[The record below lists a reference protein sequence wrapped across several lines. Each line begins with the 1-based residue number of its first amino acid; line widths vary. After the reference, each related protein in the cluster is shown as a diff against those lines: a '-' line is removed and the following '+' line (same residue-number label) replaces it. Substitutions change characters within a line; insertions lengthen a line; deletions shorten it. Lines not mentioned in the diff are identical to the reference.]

1 MNVLRRLPLSK
12 LLLLCALV
20 VAIGVSATA
29 IALAVTGGQ
38 KPPAKPLA
46 QAVHDALAAPPVEG
60 VSANV
65 VLTNNLLEGA
75 NLAGEHGSGITSSP
89 LVTGAEG
96 RLWIA
101 KDGRV
106 RLELKSE
113 KGDTNLIYDGKTVTI
128 FDAAEDKVYRYT
140 PSTQSGTD
148 ATSTTDMHDSHGEAP
163 SVAKIEEAVAK
174 LRKHADVAEAQ
185 PANVAGQPAYTLR
198 VSPNEGG
205 SLLGG
210 AELSFD
216 ANTGVPLRAAVY
228 SSTTS
233 APVIEL
239 AATEISYGAVP
250 DSVFEITPPSGSKI
264 EKIEFGSGTGGSHT
278 GSHEAP
284 AVTTY
289 GKGISS
295 VHVAKTKAGKESGS
309 SLEGLPKVNLGN
321 GVSASELRT
330 ALGTVLSFERA
341 GQRYVVAGFVDPSA
355 VEAIAKGL

>member
-1 MNVLRRLPLSK
+1 
-12 LLLLCALV
+12 
-20 VAIGVSATA
+20 
-29 IALAVTGGQ
+29 
-38 KPPAKPLA
+38 
-46 QAVHDALAAPPVEG
+46 VEG
-60 VSANV
+60 VSANI
-65 VLTNNLLEGA
+65 VLSNHLLEGA
-75 NLAGEHGSGITSSP
+75 NLAGEHGSGITSNP

-128 FDAAEDKVYRYT
+128 FDAAENKVYRYT
-140 PSTQSGTD
+140 PSAQSGTG
-148 ATSTTDMHDSHGEAP
+148 THDGQGEVP

-174 LRKHADVAEAQ
+174 IRKHADVAEAQ

-216 ANTGVPLRAAVY
+216 ASTGVPLRAALY
-228 SSTTS
+228 SSTSS

-250 DSVFEITPPSGSKI
+250 DSVFELTPPPGSKI
-264 EKIEFGSGTGGSHT
+264 EAIEFGSGSGGSHSH
-278 GSHEAP
+278 SHEAP
-284 AVTTY
+284 ALTTY
-289 GKGISS
+289 GKGLSS
-295 VHVAKTKAGKESGS
+295 VRVVKAKAGKESGS
-309 SLEGLPKVNLGN
+309 SLEDLPKVDLGN

-330 ALGTVLSFERA
+330 ALGTVLTFERA
-341 GQRYVVAGFVDPSA
+341 GQRYVVAGFVEPSA

>member
-1 MNVLRRLPLSK
+1 MNVLRRLPLSR
-12 LLLLCALV
+12 LLLLCALI

-38 KPPAKPLA
+38 KPPPKPLA
-46 QAVHDALAAPPVEG
+46 QAVHDAFAAPPVEG
-60 VSANV
+60 VSANI
-65 VLTNNLLEGA
+65 VLTNHLLEGA
-75 NLAGEHGSGITSSP
+75 NLAGEHGSGIISSP
-89 LVTGAEG
+89 LVTGADG

-128 FDAAEDKVYRYT
+128 FDAAENKVYRYT
-140 PSTQSGTD
+140 PSSQSATDGTS
-148 ATSTTDMHDSHGEAP
+148 STDTTAGHGEVP
-163 SVAKIEEAVAK
+163 SVAKIEETVAK
-174 LRKHADVAEAQ
+174 IRKHADVAEAQ

-198 VSPNEGG
+198 VSPNESG

-216 ANTGVPLRAAVY
+216 ANTGVPLRAALY
-228 SSTTS
+228 SSTSS

-239 AATEISYGAVP
+239 AASEISYGAVP
-250 DSVFEITPPSGSKI
+250 DSVFELTPPPGSKTEAIELDSGGGQSHSGS
-264 EKIEFGSGTGGSHT
+264 T
-278 GSHEAP
+278 EAP

-289 GKGISS
+289 GKGVSS
-295 VHVAKTKAGKESGS
+295 VHVVKAKAGKESSS
-309 SLEGLPKVNLGN
+309 SLEGLPKVDLGN

-330 ALGTVLSFERA
+330 ALGTVLTFERA
-341 GQRYVVAGFVDPSA
+341 GQRYVVAGFVEPSA